1 MRERELVAELKGL
14 PQRPEDSH
22 KGDYG
27 KLLLIGGSCT
37 MPGAIAL
44 SAMASLRSGA
54 GLVTVATAEV
64 VHSIVAGFDP
74 CFMTIPLCCS
84 SNGTIKENA
93 DSLSQSVGS
102 MGQYDAIAIGPG
114 LGKST
119 DLMSLV
125 SELYEKNRGPLI
137 VDADALNLLAGESG
151 GLPVPNGP
159 RVLTPHEGEF
169 VRLMQNNHDGLN
181 VDGVLTREDFEQAA
195 FDLAGESQ
203 SVIALKGNVTFVTDG
218 TMKWHNNT
226 GNAGM
231 ATAGSGDVLTG
242 VITALVGQG
251 MNVCEAVQLGV
262 QVHGRAGDLA
272 AAELG
277 KVSMTA
283 LDIIDF
289 LSVAFQQ

>member
-14 PQRPEDSH
+14 PQRLEDSH

-181 VDGVLTREDFEQAA
+181 VDGVLTRENFEQAA

>member
-1 MRERELVAELKGL
+1 MVESKLSAEFNGL
-14 PQRPEDSH
+14 PQRSADSH

-54 GLVTVATAEV
+54 GLVTVATAAT

-74 CFMTIPLCCS
+74 CVMTIPLRCS
-84 SNGTIKENA
+84 ANGTIAEDA
-93 DSLSQSVGS
+93 DSLSQVVGP
-102 MGQYDAIAIGPG
+102 MEQYDAIVVGPG
-114 LGKST
+114 LGKSIE
-119 DLMSLV
+119 LASLV
-125 SELYEKNRGPLI
+125 SELYEKIHGPLI
-137 VDADALNLLAGESG
+137 VDADGLNLLARDAG
-151 GLPVPNGP
+151 GLPVPSGP
-159 RVLTPHEGEF
+159 RVLTPHAGEF
-169 VRLMQNNHDGLN
+169 ARLLQNNHHVVD
-181 VDGVLTREDFEQAA
+181 VDGVLTRDDFEQAA
-195 FDLAGESQ
+195 VELAGKSQ
-203 SVIALKGNVTFVTDG
+203 SVIALKGNATFVTDG
-218 TMKWHNNT
+218 SMKWHNKT

-242 VITALVGQG
+242 VIAALIGQG
-251 MNVCEAVQLGV
+251 MNVCDAVRLGV
-262 QVHGRAGDLA
+262 QVHGCAGDLA

-277 KVSMTA
+277 MVSMTA

>member
-74 CFMTIPLCCS
+74 CVMTIPLCCS

-93 DSLSQSVGS
+93 DSLSQTVGS

-181 VDGVLTREDFEQAA
+181 VDGVLTRENFEQAA

>member
-1 MRERELVAELKGL
+1 MHERELVAELKGL
-14 PQRPEDSH
+14 PQRLEDSH

-74 CFMTIPLCCS
+74 CVMTIPLCCS

-93 DSLSQSVGS
+93 DSLSQTVGS

-181 VDGVLTREDFEQAA
+181 VDGVLTRENFEQAA

>member
-114 LGKST
+114 LGEST

>member
-1 MRERELVAELKGL
+1 
-14 PQRPEDSH
+14 
-22 KGDYG
+22 
-27 KLLLIGGSCT
+27 
-37 MPGAIAL
+37 
-44 SAMASLRSGA
+44 
-54 GLVTVATAEV
+54 
-64 VHSIVAGFDP
+64 
-74 CFMTIPLCCS
+74 
-84 SNGTIKENA
+84 
-93 DSLSQSVGS
+93 
-102 MGQYDAIAIGPG
+102 
-114 LGKST
+114 
-119 DLMSLV
+119 
-125 SELYEKNRGPLI
+125 
-137 VDADALNLLAGESG
+137 
-151 GLPVPNGP
+151 
-159 RVLTPHEGEF
+159 
-169 VRLMQNNHDGLN
+169 MQNNHDGLN

>member
-93 DSLSQSVGS
+93 DSLSQTVGS

-181 VDGVLTREDFEQAA
+181 VDGVLTRENFEQAA

>member
-1 MRERELVAELKGL
+1 MVEAKRAAEFNGL
-14 PQRPEDSH
+14 PRRSADSH

-27 KLLLIGGSCT
+27 KLLLIGGSCA

-54 GLVTVATAEV
+54 GLVTVATAAT

-74 CFMTIPLCCS
+74 CVMTIPLRCAA
-84 SNGTIKENA
+84 NGTIAEDA
-93 DSLSQSVGS
+93 DSLSQVVGPVE
-102 MGQYDAIAIGPG
+102 QYAAIVVGPG

-119 DLMSLV
+119 ELASLV
-125 SELYEKNRGPLI
+125 SELYQKIRGPLI
-137 VDADALNLLAGESG
+137 VDADGLNLLASEAS
-151 GLPVPNGP
+151 GLPVPSGP
-159 RVLTPHEGEF
+159 RVLTPHAGEF
-169 VRLMQNNHDGLN
+169 ARLLQNNHQGVD
-181 VDGVLTREDFEQAA
+181 VDGVLTRDDFEQAA
-195 FDLAGESQ
+195 VELAGKSQ
-203 SVIALKGNVTFVTDG
+203 TVIALKGHTTFVTDG
-218 TMKWHNNT
+218 LMQWHNKT

-242 VITALVGQG
+242 VIAALIGQG
-251 MNVCEAVQLGV
+251 MNVGDAVRFGV
-262 QVHGRAGDLA
+262 QVHGCAGDLA

-277 KVSMTA
+277 MVSMTA

>member
-74 CFMTIPLCCS
+74 CVMTIPLCCS

>member
-14 PQRPEDSH
+14 PQRLEDSH

-74 CFMTIPLCCS
+74 CVMTIPLCCS

-93 DSLSQSVGS
+93 DSLSQTVGS

-181 VDGVLTREDFEQAA
+181 VDGVLTRANFEQAA

>member
-1 MRERELVAELKGL
+1 MVESKLAAEFNGL
-14 PQRPEDSH
+14 PQRSADSH

-27 KLLLIGGSCT
+27 KLLFIGGSGA

-54 GLVTVATAEV
+54 GLVTVATAAT

-74 CFMTIPLCCS
+74 CVMTIPLCCS
-84 SNGTIKENA
+84 ANGTIEEDA
-93 DSLSQSVGS
+93 DSLTQVVGS
-102 MGQYDAIAIGPG
+102 MEQYDAIAIGPG

-119 DLMSLV
+119 ELASLV
-125 SELYEKNRGPLI
+125 CELYKKIRGPLI
-137 VDADALNLLAGESG
+137 VDADGLNLLASDAG
-151 GLPVPNGP
+151 GLPVPSGP
-159 RVLTPHEGEF
+159 RVLTPHTGEF
-169 VRLMQNNHDGLN
+169 VRLLQNNHHGLD
-181 VDGVLTREDFEQAA
+181 VDGVLTRDDFEQAA
-195 FDLAGESQ
+195 VELAGQSQ
-203 SVIALKGNVTFVTDG
+203 SVIALKGNATFVTDG
-218 TMKWHNNT
+218 SMKWHNKT

-242 VITALVGQG
+242 VIAALIGQG
-251 MNVCEAVQLGV
+251 MNVSDAVRFGV
-262 QVHGRAGDLA
+262 QVHGCAGDFA

-277 KVSMTA
+277 MVSMTA

>member
-14 PQRPEDSH
+14 PQRLEDSH

-74 CFMTIPLCCS
+74 CVMTIPLCCS

-93 DSLSQSVGS
+93 DSLSQTVGS

-181 VDGVLTREDFEQAA
+181 VDGVLTRENFEQAA